1 MKKLTIK
8 KEIRS
13 KSITLGEI
21 ASLINGKLIGE
32 QNIIIRKASSIEDAC
47 PDSIVFVLKD
57 KYLESALSS
66 QASAVVVKQEGL
78 SKYQNTRTPE
88 MLFPKPIIYTANP
101 KLALANVLQFFAP
114 SLQPKAGIHSTAILG
129 QDVIIDKGVS
139 IGPYV
144 TIGDRVH
151 ISNNVTIYPQVYIGD
166 EVTIEEGSIIYPRV
180 TLGHRIKIG
189 QNVIIHS
196 GAVIGSDGFGYVEA
210 IDRKHQKIPQIGGV
224 IIGNDVE
231 IGANTTIDRA
241 TIGNTIIG
249 QGTKIDNLVQI
260 AHNVQIGKNCL
271 IIAHVGISGSV
282 QIQDN
287 VILAGQS
294 GVADHVKIKQ
304 GTIVA
309 GRAVVTKDVG
319 PNIIISGFPAREHHK
334 ELKTQALISQLDS
347 LFKRVKRLEG
357 NITVAVCE

>member
-1 MKKLTIK
+1 MLTT
-8 KEIRS
+8 

-32 QNIIIRKASSIEDAC
+32 QNIIICKASSIEDAC
-47 PDSIVFVLKD
+47 PGSIVFVLKD

-66 QASAVVVKQEGL
+66 QASAVVVKQECL
-78 SKYQNTRTPE
+78 SKYQNNRTSE
-88 MLFPKPIIYTANP
+88 MLSPKPIICTDNP
-101 KLALANVLQFFAP
+101 KLALANVLQFFTP
-114 SLQPKAGIHSTAILG
+114 LLQLKSGIHSTAILG
-129 QDVIIDKGVS
+129 QDVTIGKDVN

-151 ISNNVTIYPQVYIGD
+151 ISNHVTIYPQVYIGD

-196 GAVIGSDGFGYVEA
+196 GAVIGSDGFGYVA

-249 QGTKIDNLVQI
+249 HGTKIDNLVHI
-260 AHNVQIGKNCL
+260 AHNVQIGRNCL
-271 IIAHVGISGSV
+271 IIAQVGISGSV
-282 QIQDN
+282 QIEDN

-294 GVADHVKIKQ
+294 GVVDHVNIKE

-309 GRAVVTKDVG
+309 GRAGVTKDVG

-347 LFKRVKRLEG
+347 LLKRVKKLER
-357 NITVAVCE
+357 NSTVAVCE